1 MCICTIEVRTIACIA
16 RVLQHLGSI
25 VNMEFQVKVS
35 EYASEVINTRPYKYQ
50 TRQTYFKDL
59 KRLGI
64 WDLDVS
70 EVNSALIRDIVE
82 KVTTQSTRKR
92 LFITARSIFKE
103 LGICQDLPNLEAEGK
118 IYDIPTQEQLEWL
131 IDKSKYRL
139 QLFLC
144 MFGGLR
150 VGEACAVTPEKIS
163 GDYLD
168 VNQAYSQ
175 DGLHLGSPKT
185 YGKILLPHWLAEEV
199 RNMALDEYW
208 EMGKTTKLVSHSCYK
223 LSRSEKFREMTGGK
237 TVNPHM
243 LRHWY
248 ATDMIRRGVNPEVV
262 RRQMRH
268 KNVSVTLKIY
278 TQVRSEEIEL
288 SLPTRISEMGMS
300 NPAPKRLLRL
310 VR

>member
-1 MCICTIEVRTIACIA
+1 M
-16 RVLQHLGSI
+16 L
-25 VNMEFQVKVS
+25 VS
-35 EYASEVINTRPYKYQ
+35 EYATEVINTRPYKYQ
-50 TRQTYFKDL
+50 TRQTFFKDL

-64 WDLDVS
+64 WDLEV
-70 EVNSALIRDIVE
+70 EQVNSALIRDV
-82 KVTTQSTRKR
+82 VDQLTTQSTRKR
-92 LFITARSIFKE
+92 LFITARSIFRD

-118 IYDIPTQEQLEWL
+118 IYDIPPQEQLEWL
-131 IDKSKYRL
+131 IDRSKYRL
-139 QLFLC
+139 QLLLC

-150 VGEACAVTPEKIS
+150 VGEACAVSPEKLS

-199 RNMALDEYW
+199 KNMQPEQLW
-208 EMGKTTKLVSHSCYK
+208 SLGRTTKLVSHSCYK
-223 LSRSEKFREMTGGK
+223 LSRGEKFKNLSGGK

-278 TQVRSEEIEL
+278 TQVRSEEIEA
-288 SLPTRISEMGMS
+288 SLP
-300 NPAPKRLLRL
+300 NRLRNQTGIPTSQNTNVIEFKKKALR
-310 VR
+310 

>member
-1 MCICTIEVRTIACIA
+1 
-16 RVLQHLGSI
+16 
-25 VNMEFQVKVS
+25 MEFQVKVS
-35 EYASEVINTRPYKYQ
+35 EYASEVINSRPYKYQ

-92 LFITARSIFKE
+92 LFITARSIFKD
-103 LGICQDLPNLEAEGK
+103 LVICQDLPNLEAEGK

-131 IDKSKYRL
+131 IDRSKYRL
-139 QLFLC
+139 QLLLC

-223 LSRSEKFREMTGGK
+223 LSRSEKFRELTGGK

-300 NPAPKRLLRL
+300 HPEPKRLLRL

>member
-1 MCICTIEVRTIACIA
+1 M
-16 RVLQHLGSI
+16 L
-25 VNMEFQVKVS
+25 VS
-35 EYASEVINTRPYKYQ
+35 EYATKVINSRPYKYQ
-50 TRQTYFKDL
+50 TRLTYFKDL

-64 WDLDVS
+64 WDLDVE
-70 EVNSALIRDIVE
+70 EVDSALIRDIVE
-82 KVTTQSTRKR
+82 TIRTQSTRKR

-103 LGICQDLPNLEAEGK
+103 LGKCQDLPNLDAEGK

-131 IDKSKYRL
+131 IEKSKYRL
-139 QLFLC
+139 QLYLC

-150 VGEACAVTPEKIS
+150 VGEACAVTPDKVT

-168 VNQAYSQ
+168 VNQAFSQ

-185 YGKILLPHWLAEEV
+185 YGKILLPSWLSEEI
-199 RNMALDEYW
+199 RNMPEDKLW
-208 EMGKTTKLVSHSCYK
+208 KIGTPTKLVTHSCYK
-223 LSRSEKFREMTGGK
+223 ISRSDKFKKMTNGK

-278 TQVRSEEIEL
+278 TQVRNEEVEA
-288 SLPTRISEMGMS
+288 SLPTHTSHISDKKV
-300 NPAPKRLLRL
+300 NLTHLRL
-310 VR
+310 VK

>member
-1 MCICTIEVRTIACIA
+1 M
-16 RVLQHLGSI
+16 
-25 VNMEFQVKVS
+25 KVS

-131 IDKSKYRL
+131 IDRSKYRL
-139 QLFLC
+139 QLLLC

-199 RNMALDEYW
+199 RNMSLDEYW

-300 NPAPKRLLRL
+300 NPEPKRLLRL

>member
-1 MCICTIEVRTIACIA
+1 M
-16 RVLQHLGSI
+16 L
-25 VNMEFQVKVS
+25 VS
-35 EYASEVINTRPYKYQ
+35 EYATQIINSRPYKYQ
-50 TRQTYFKDL
+50 TRLTYFKDL

-64 WDLDVS
+64 WDM
-70 EVNSALIRDIVE
+70 EVERIDSALIRNVVE
-82 KVTTQSTRKR
+82 TIRTQSTRKR

-118 IYDIPTQEQLEWL
+118 IYDMPSQEQLEWL
-131 IDKSKYRL
+131 IEKSKYRL
-139 QLFLC
+139 QLYLC

-150 VGEACAVTPEKIS
+150 VGEACAVTPDKIS

-168 VNQAYSQ
+168 VNQAFSQ

-185 YGKILLPHWLAEEV
+185 YGKILLPSWLAEEV
-199 RNMALDEYW
+199 KNMDSNQIWKL
-208 EMGKTTKLVSHSCYK
+208 GTPTKLVTHSCYK
-223 LSRSEKFREMTGGK
+223 LSRSEKFRRMTDGK

-278 TQVRSEEIEL
+278 TQVRCEEIKA
-288 SLPTRISEMGMS
+288 SLPNRLGDQKRNLSPMNS
-300 NPAPKRLLRL
+300 NIIEFKQKAIR
-310 VR
+310 

>member
-1 MCICTIEVRTIACIA
+1 MM
-16 RVLQHLGSI
+16 L
-25 VNMEFQVKVS
+25 VS
-35 EYASEVINTRPYKYQ
+35 EYATEVINTRPYKYQ
-50 TRQTYFKDL
+50 TRQTFFKDL

-64 WDLDVS
+64 WDLDIEQVT
-70 EVNSALIRDIVE
+70 SALIRDVVE
-82 KVTTQSTRKR
+82 QLTTQSTRKR
-92 LFITARSIFKE
+92 LYITARSIFRD
-103 LGICQDLPNLEAEGK
+103 LGKCQDLPNLEAEGK
-118 IYDIPTQEQLEWL
+118 IYDIPPQEQLEWL
-131 IDKSKYRL
+131 IDRSKYRL
-139 QLFLC
+139 QLLLC

-150 VGEACAVTPEKIS
+150 VGEACAVTPEKLS

-199 RNMALDEYW
+199 KNMQPEQLW
-208 EMGKTTKLVSHSCYK
+208 SLGRTTKLVSHSCYK
-223 LSRSEKFREMTGGK
+223 LSRGEKFKNLSGGK

-278 TQVRSEEIEL
+278 TQVRSEEIEA
-288 SLPTRISEMGMS
+288 SLPNRLRNQTG
-300 NPAPKRLLRL
+300 NPTPQNTNVIEFKKKALR
-310 VR
+310 

>member
-1 MCICTIEVRTIACIA
+1 M
-16 RVLQHLGSI
+16 L
-25 VNMEFQVKVS
+25 VS
-35 EYASEVINTRPYKYQ
+35 EYATEVINTRPYKYQ
-50 TRQTYFKDL
+50 TRQTFFKDL

-64 WDLDVS
+64 WDLDV
-70 EVNSALIRDIVE
+70 EQVNSALIRDVVE
-82 KVTTQSTRKR
+82 QLTTQSTRKR
-92 LFITARSIFKE
+92 LYITARSIFRD
-103 LGICQDLPNLEAEGK
+103 LGKCQDLPNLEAEGK
-118 IYDIPTQEQLEWL
+118 IYDIPPQEQLEWL
-131 IDKSKYRL
+131 IDRSKYRL
-139 QLFLC
+139 QLLLC

-150 VGEACAVTPEKIS
+150 VGEACAVTPEKLS

-199 RNMALDEYW
+199 KNMQPDQLW
-208 EMGKTTKLVSHSCYK
+208 SLGRTTKLVSHSCYK
-223 LSRSEKFREMTGGK
+223 LSRGEKFKNLSGGK

-278 TQVRSEEIEL
+278 TQVRSEEIEA
-288 SLPTRISEMGMS
+288 SLPNRLRNQTG
-300 NPAPKRLLRL
+300 NPTPQNTNVIEFKKKALR
-310 VR
+310 

>member
-1 MCICTIEVRTIACIA
+1 M
-16 RVLQHLGSI
+16 L
-25 VNMEFQVKVS
+25 VS
-35 EYASEVINTRPYKYQ
+35 EYATEVINTRPYKYQ
-50 TRQTYFKDL
+50 TRQTFFKDL

-64 WDLDVS
+64 WDLEV
-70 EVNSALIRDIVE
+70 EQVNSALIRDVVE
-82 KVTTQSTRKR
+82 KLTTQSTRKR
-92 LFITARSIFKE
+92 LFITARSIFRD

-118 IYDIPTQEQLEWL
+118 IYDIPPQEQLEWL

-139 QLFLC
+139 QLLLC

-150 VGEACAVTPEKIS
+150 VGEACAVTPEKLS

-199 RNMALDEYW
+199 RNMQPHQIWSL
-208 EMGKTTKLVSHSCYK
+208 GKTTKLVSHSCYK
-223 LSRSEKFREMTGGK
+223 LSRGEKFKKLSGGK

-278 TQVRSEEIEL
+278 TQVRSEEIEA
-288 SLPTRISEMGMS
+288 SLPNRMVDLSEVTGS
-300 NPAPKRLLRL
+300 NIRSLRL

>member
-1 MCICTIEVRTIACIA
+1 M
-16 RVLQHLGSI
+16 L
-25 VNMEFQVKVS
+25 VS
-35 EYASEVINTRPYKYQ
+35 EYATEVINARPYKYQ
-50 TRQTYFKDL
+50 TRQTFFKDL

-64 WDLDVS
+64 WDL
-70 EVNSALIRDIVE
+70 EIEQVNSALIRDVVE
-82 KVTTQSTRKR
+82 QLTTQSTRKR
-92 LFITARSIFKE
+92 LYITARSIFRD

-118 IYDIPTQEQLEWL
+118 IYDIPSQEQLEWL
-131 IDKSKYRL
+131 IDRSKYRL
-139 QLFLC
+139 QLLLC

-150 VGEACAVTPEKIS
+150 VGEACAVTPEKLS

-199 RNMALDEYW
+199 KNMRPDQLW
-208 EMGKTTKLVSHSCYK
+208 TLGKTTKLVSHSCYK
-223 LSRSEKFREMTGGK
+223 LSRGEKFKKLSGGK

-278 TQVRSEEIEL
+278 TQVRSEEIEA
-288 SLPTRISEMGMS
+288 SLPTRFSDESEIES
-300 NPAPKRLLRL
+300 TPIRALRL
-310 VR
+310 VK

>member
-1 MCICTIEVRTIACIA
+1 M
-16 RVLQHLGSI
+16 L
-25 VNMEFQVKVS
+25 VS
-35 EYASEVINTRPYKYQ
+35 EYATEVINTRPYKYQ
-50 TRQTYFKDL
+50 TRQTFFKDL

-64 WDLDVS
+64 WDLEV
-70 EVNSALIRDIVE
+70 EQVNSALIRDVVE
-82 KVTTQSTRKR
+82 QLTTQSTRKR
-92 LFITARSIFKE
+92 LYITARSIFRD
-103 LGICQDLPNLEAEGK
+103 LGKCQDLPNLEAEGK
-118 IYDIPTQEQLEWL
+118 IYDIPPQEQLEWL

-139 QLFLC
+139 QLLLC

-150 VGEACAVTPEKIS
+150 VGEACAVTPEKLS

-199 RNMALDEYW
+199 KNMQPDQLW
-208 EMGKTTKLVSHSCYK
+208 SLGRTTKLVSHSCYK
-223 LSRSEKFREMTGGK
+223 LSRGEKFKNLSGGK

-278 TQVRSEEIEL
+278 TQVRSEEIEA
-288 SLPTRISEMGMS
+288 SLPNRLRNQTG
-300 NPAPKRLLRL
+300 NPTPQNTNVLEFKKKALR
-310 VR
+310 

>member
-1 MCICTIEVRTIACIA
+1 M
-16 RVLQHLGSI
+16 L
-25 VNMEFQVKVS
+25 VS
-35 EYASEVINTRPYKYQ
+35 EYATEVINTRPYKYQ
-50 TRQTYFKDL
+50 TRQTFFKDL

-64 WDLDVS
+64 WDLEV
-70 EVNSALIRDIVE
+70 EQVNSALIRDVVE
-82 KVTTQSTRKR
+82 QLTTQSTRKR
-92 LFITARSIFKE
+92 LYITARSIFKD
-103 LGICQDLPNLEAEGK
+103 LGKCQDLPNLEAEGK
-118 IYDIPTQEQLEWL
+118 IYDIPPQEQLEWL
-131 IDKSKYRL
+131 IDRSKYRL
-139 QLFLC
+139 QLLLC

-150 VGEACAVTPEKIS
+150 VGEACAVTPEKLS

-199 RNMALDEYW
+199 KNMQPDQLW
-208 EMGKTTKLVSHSCYK
+208 SLGRTTKLVSHSCYK
-223 LSRSEKFREMTGGK
+223 LSRGEKFKKLSGGK

-278 TQVRSEEIEL
+278 TQVRSEEIEA
-288 SLPTRISEMGMS
+288 SLPTRLPKHPLQIPSASNVISI
-300 NPAPKRLLRL
+300 RR
-310 VR
+310 

>member
-1 MCICTIEVRTIACIA
+1 M
-16 RVLQHLGSI
+16 L
-25 VNMEFQVKVS
+25 VS
-35 EYASEVINTRPYKYQ
+35 EYATEVINTRPYKYQ
-50 TRQTYFKDL
+50 TRQTFFKDL

-64 WDLDVS
+64 WDLEV
-70 EVNSALIRDIVE
+70 EQVNSALIRDVVE
-82 KVTTQSTRKR
+82 QLTTQSTRKR
-92 LFITARSIFKE
+92 LYITARSIFRD
-103 LGICQDLPNLEAEGK
+103 LGKCQDLPNLEAEGK
-118 IYDIPTQEQLEWL
+118 IYDIPPQEQLEWL
-131 IDKSKYRL
+131 IDRSKYRL
-139 QLFLC
+139 QLLLC

-150 VGEACAVTPEKIS
+150 VGEACAVTPEKLS

-199 RNMALDEYW
+199 KNMQPDQLW
-208 EMGKTTKLVSHSCYK
+208 SLGRTTKLVSHSCYK
-223 LSRSEKFREMTGGK
+223 LSRGKKFKNLSGGK

-278 TQVRSEEIEL
+278 TQVRSEEIEA
-288 SLPTRISEMGMS
+288 SLPNRLRNQTS
-300 NPAPKRLLRL
+300 NPTPQNTNVIEFKKKALR
-310 VR
+310 

>member
-1 MCICTIEVRTIACIA
+1 M
-16 RVLQHLGSI
+16 L
-25 VNMEFQVKVS
+25 VS
-35 EYASEVINTRPYKYQ
+35 EYATEVINTRPYKYQ
-50 TRQTYFKDL
+50 TRQTFFKDL

-64 WDLDVS
+64 WDLEV
-70 EVNSALIRDIVE
+70 EQVNSALIRDV
-82 KVTTQSTRKR
+82 VDQLTTQSTRKR
-92 LFITARSIFKE
+92 LFITARSIFRD

-118 IYDIPTQEQLEWL
+118 IYDIPPQEQLEWL
-131 IDKSKYRL
+131 IDRSKYRL
-139 QLFLC
+139 QLLLC

-150 VGEACAVTPEKIS
+150 VGEACAVTPEKLS

-199 RNMALDEYW
+199 SNMQPHQLW
-208 EMGKTTKLVSHSCYK
+208 SLGKTTKLVSHSCYK
-223 LSRSEKFREMTGGK
+223 LSRGEKFKKLSGGK

-278 TQVRSEEIEL
+278 TQVRSEEIEA
-288 SLPTRISEMGMS
+288 SLPTRLNDLEEIKSPTTRS
-300 NPAPKRLLRL
+300 LRL

>member
-1 MCICTIEVRTIACIA
+1 M
-16 RVLQHLGSI
+16 L
-25 VNMEFQVKVS
+25 VS
-35 EYASEVINTRPYKYQ
+35 EYATEVINTRPYKYQ
-50 TRQTYFKDL
+50 TRQTFFKDL

-64 WDLDVS
+64 WDL
-70 EVNSALIRDIVE
+70 EIEQVNSALIRDVVE
-82 KVTTQSTRKR
+82 RLTTQSTRKR
-92 LFITARSIFKE
+92 LYITARSIFRD
-103 LGICQDLPNLEAEGK
+103 LGTCQDLPNLEAEGK
-118 IYDIPTQEQLEWL
+118 IYDIPPQEQLEWL
-131 IDKSKYRL
+131 IERSKYRL
-139 QLFLC
+139 QLLLC

-150 VGEACAVTPEKIS
+150 VGEACAVTPEKLS

-199 RNMALDEYW
+199 KNMQPEQLW
-208 EMGKTTKLVSHSCYK
+208 SLGRTTKLVSHSCYK
-223 LSRSEKFREMTGGK
+223 LSRGEKFKNLSGGK

-278 TQVRSEEIEL
+278 TQVRSEEIEA
-288 SLPTRISEMGMS
+288 SLP
-300 NPAPKRLLRL
+300 NRLRSQTGDSTPQNTNVIEFKKKALR
-310 VR
+310 

>member
-1 MCICTIEVRTIACIA
+1 M
-16 RVLQHLGSI
+16 L
-25 VNMEFQVKVS
+25 VS
-35 EYASEVINTRPYKYQ
+35 EYATQVINSRPYKYQ
-50 TRQTYFKDL
+50 TRLTYFKDL

-64 WDLDVS
+64 WDLDVNQ
-70 EVNSALIRDIVE
+70 VDSALIRNVVE
-82 KVTTQSTRKR
+82 TIKTQSTRKR
-92 LFITARSIFKE
+92 LFITARSIFKD
-103 LGICQDLPNLEAEGK
+103 LGKCQDLPNLDAEGK

-131 IDKSKYRL
+131 IEKSKYRL
-139 QLFLC
+139 QLYLC

-168 VNQAYSQ
+168 VNQAFSQ

-185 YGKILLPHWLAEEV
+185 YGKILLPKWLAREV
-199 RNMALDEYW
+199 Q
-208 EMGKTTKLVSHSCYK
+208 EMKEDQIWKIGVPTKLVTHSCYK
-223 LSRSEKFREMTGGK
+223 LSRSANFQRMTNGK

-278 TQVRSEEIEL
+278 TQVRNEEIEA
-288 SLPTRISEMGMS
+288 SLPTRLDKTKNLYSKSDS
-300 NPAPKRLLRL
+300 NVIKFQARSL
-310 VR
+310 

>member
-1 MCICTIEVRTIACIA
+1 M
-16 RVLQHLGSI
+16 
-25 VNMEFQVKVS
+25 KVS
-35 EYASEVINTRPYKYQ
+35 EYATEVINSRPYKYQ
-50 TRQTYFKDL
+50 TRQTFLKDL

-64 WDLDVS
+64 WDL
-70 EVNSALIRDIVE
+70 EVEQINSALIRDVVE
-82 KVTTQSTRKR
+82 KLTTQSTRKR
-92 LFITARSIFKE
+92 LFITARSIFKD

-118 IYDIPTQEQLEWL
+118 IYDIPTQAELEWL
-131 IDKSKYRL
+131 INKSKYRL
-139 QLFLC
+139 QLLLC

-150 VGEACAVTPEKIS
+150 VGEACAVTPEKVT

-199 RNMALDEYW
+199 RNMKPEQIW
-208 EMGKTTKLVSHSCYK
+208 ELGKTTKLVSHSCYK
-223 LSRSEKFREMTGGK
+223 LSRGAKFQKMTGGK

-278 TQVRSEEIEL
+278 TQVRSEEIEA
-288 SLPTRISEMGMS
+288 SLPTRLEDVV
-300 NPAPKRLLRL
+300 PAESKPIRALRL
-310 VR
+310 VK

>member
-1 MCICTIEVRTIACIA
+1 M
-16 RVLQHLGSI
+16 
-25 VNMEFQVKVS
+25 KVS
-35 EYASEVINTRPYKYQ
+35 EYATEVINTRPYKYQ
-50 TRQTYFKDL
+50 TRQTYVKDL

-64 WDLDVS
+64 WELDVS
-70 EVNSALIRDIVE
+70 AINSALIRDIVE

-92 LFITARSIFKE
+92 LFITARSVFRE
-103 LGICQDLPNLEAEGK
+103 LGICQDLPNIEAEGK
-118 IYDIPTQEQLEWL
+118 IYDIPSQEELEWL
-131 IDKSKYRL
+131 INKSKYRL
-139 QLFLC
+139 QLLLC

-150 VGEACAVTPEKIS
+150 VGEACAVTPEKLS

-199 RNMALDEYW
+199 KNMKPDQYW
-208 EMGKTTKLVSHSCYK
+208 ELGKTTKLVSHSCYK
-223 LSRSEKFREMTGGK
+223 LSRGEKFRKMTNGK

-278 TQVRSEEIEL
+278 TQVRSEEVEA
-288 SLPTRISEMGMS
+288 SLPTRLDDKIE
-300 NPAPKRLLRL
+300 NTPAPIRALRL
-310 VR
+310 VK

>member
-1 MCICTIEVRTIACIA
+1 M
-16 RVLQHLGSI
+16 L
-25 VNMEFQVKVS
+25 VS
-35 EYASEVINTRPYKYQ
+35 EYATEVINTRPYKYQ
-50 TRQTYFKDL
+50 TRQTFFKDL

-64 WDLDVS
+64 WDLDVDQ
-70 EVNSALIRDIVE
+70 VNSALIRDVVE
-82 KVTTQSTRKR
+82 QLTTQSTRKR
-92 LFITARSIFKE
+92 LYITARSIFRDLDK
-103 LGICQDLPNLEAEGK
+103 CQDLPNLEAEGK
-118 IYDIPTQEQLEWL
+118 IYDIPPQEQLEWL
-131 IDKSKYRL
+131 IDRSKYRL
-139 QLFLC
+139 QLLLC

-150 VGEACAVTPEKIS
+150 VGEACAVTPEKLS

-199 RNMALDEYW
+199 RSMQPDQLW
-208 EMGKTTKLVSHSCYK
+208 SLGKTTKLVSHSCYK
-223 LSRSEKFREMTGGK
+223 LSRGEKFKKLSGGK

-278 TQVRSEEIEL
+278 TQVRSEEIEA
-288 SLPTRISEMGMS
+288 SLPTRIESGAVPIQSKS
-300 NPAPKRLLRL
+300 NVISIRRSL
-310 VR
+310 

>member
-1 MCICTIEVRTIACIA
+1 
-16 RVLQHLGSI
+16 
-25 VNMEFQVKVS
+25 MEKTMKVS
-35 EYASEVINTRPYKYQ
+35 EYATEIINNRPYKYQ
-50 TRQTYFKDL
+50 TRLTYFKDL

-64 WDLDVS
+64 WDLDVT
-70 EVNSALIRDIVE
+70 EVNSALIRNKVE
-82 KVTTQSTRKR
+82 SVTTQSTRKR
-92 LFITARSIFKE
+92 LYITARSIFRD
-103 LGICQDLPNLEAEGK
+103 LDVCQDLPNLDAEGK

-131 IDKSKYRL
+131 IEKSKYRI
-139 QLFLC
+139 QLYLC

-150 VGEACAVTPEKIS
+150 VGEACAVTPEKIT

-175 DGLHLGSPKT
+175 DGLNLGSPKT
-185 YGKILLPHWLAEEV
+185 YGKILLPHWLAQEV
-199 RNMALDEYW
+199 LNMTEDQKW
-208 EMGKTTKLVSHSCYK
+208 KFGTPTKLVSHSCYK
-223 LSRSEKFREMTGGK
+223 LSRSTKFKEMTGGK

-278 TQVRSEEIEL
+278 TQVRSEEIEA
-288 SLPTRISEMGMS
+288 SLPNKISEIS
-300 NPAPKRLLRL
+300 ERNRLNQKNVIQFRKKSS
-310 VR
+310 

>member
-1 MCICTIEVRTIACIA
+1 M
-16 RVLQHLGSI
+16 L
-25 VNMEFQVKVS
+25 VS
-35 EYASEVINTRPYKYQ
+35 EYATEVINTRPYKYQ
-50 TRQTYFKDL
+50 TRQTFFKDL

-64 WDLDVS
+64 WDLEV
-70 EVNSALIRDIVE
+70 EQVNSALIRDVVE
-82 KVTTQSTRKR
+82 QLTTQSTRKR
-92 LFITARSIFKE
+92 LYITARSIFRD
-103 LGICQDLPNLEAEGK
+103 LGKCQDLPNLEAEGK
-118 IYDIPTQEQLEWL
+118 IYDIPPQEQLEWL
-131 IDKSKYRL
+131 IDRSKYRL
-139 QLFLC
+139 QLLLC

-150 VGEACAVTPEKIS
+150 VGEACAVTPEKLS

-199 RNMALDEYW
+199 KNMQPEQLW
-208 EMGKTTKLVSHSCYK
+208 SLGRTTKLVSHSCYK
-223 LSRSEKFREMTGGK
+223 LSRGEKFKNLSGGK

-278 TQVRSEEIEL
+278 TQVRSEEIEA
-288 SLPTRISEMGMS
+288 SLPNRLRNQTG
-300 NPAPKRLLRL
+300 NPTQQNTNVFEFKKKALR
-310 VR
+310 

>member
-1 MCICTIEVRTIACIA
+1 M
-16 RVLQHLGSI
+16 L
-25 VNMEFQVKVS
+25 VS
-35 EYASEVINTRPYKYQ
+35 EYATEVINTRPYKYQ
-50 TRQTYFKDL
+50 TRQTFFKDL

-64 WDLDVS
+64 WDLEV
-70 EVNSALIRDIVE
+70 EQVNSALIRDV
-82 KVTTQSTRKR
+82 VDQLTTQSTRKR
-92 LFITARSIFKE
+92 LFITARSIFRD

-118 IYDIPTQEQLEWL
+118 IYDIPPQEQLEWL

-139 QLFLC
+139 QLLLC

-150 VGEACAVTPEKIS
+150 VGEACAVTPEKLS

-199 RNMALDEYW
+199 KNMQPEQLW
-208 EMGKTTKLVSHSCYK
+208 SLGKTTKLVSHSCYK
-223 LSRSEKFREMTGGK
+223 LSRGEKFKNLSGGK

-278 TQVRSEEIEL
+278 TQVRSEEIEA
-288 SLPTRISEMGMS
+288 SLPNRLRNQTG
-300 NPAPKRLLRL
+300 NPTPQNANVIEFKKKALR
-310 VR
+310 

>member
-1 MCICTIEVRTIACIA
+1 M
-16 RVLQHLGSI
+16 L
-25 VNMEFQVKVS
+25 VS
-35 EYASEVINTRPYKYQ
+35 EYATEVINTRPYKYQ
-50 TRQTYFKDL
+50 TRQTFFKDL

-64 WDLDVS
+64 WDLDV
-70 EVNSALIRDIVE
+70 EQVNSALIRDVVE
-82 KVTTQSTRKR
+82 QLTTQSTRKR
-92 LFITARSIFKE
+92 LYITARSIFRD
-103 LGICQDLPNLEAEGK
+103 LGKCQDLPNLEAEGK
-118 IYDIPTQEQLEWL
+118 IYDIPPQEQLEWL
-131 IDKSKYRL
+131 IDRSKYRL
-139 QLFLC
+139 QLLLC

-150 VGEACAVTPEKIS
+150 VGEACAVTPEKLS

-199 RNMALDEYW
+199 KNMQPEQLW
-208 EMGKTTKLVSHSCYK
+208 TLGRTTKLVSHSCYK
-223 LSRSEKFREMTGGK
+223 LSRGEKFKNLSGGK

-278 TQVRSEEIEL
+278 TQVKSEEIEA
-288 SLPTRISEMGMS
+288 SLP
-300 NPAPKRLLRL
+300 NRLRNQTEYPTSQNTNVIEFKKKALR
-310 VR
+310 

>member
-1 MCICTIEVRTIACIA
+1 M
-16 RVLQHLGSI
+16 
-25 VNMEFQVKVS
+25 KVS
-35 EYASEVINTRPYKYQ
+35 EYATNIINSRPYKYQ
-50 TRQTYFKDL
+50 TRQTYVKDL
-59 KRLGI
+59 IRLGI
-64 WDLDVS
+64 WDLELDQVTS
-70 EVNSALIRDIVE
+70 SLIRDTVE

-92 LFITARSIFKE
+92 LFITARSIFKD
-103 LGICQDLPNLEAEGK
+103 LGVCQDLPNLEAEGK
-118 IYDIPTQEQLEWL
+118 IYDIPTQEELEWL

-139 QLFLC
+139 QLLLC

-150 VGEACAVTPEKIS
+150 VGEACAVTPEKVT
-163 GDYLD
+163 GNYLD

-185 YGKILLPHWLAEEV
+185 YGKILLPDFLAEEV
-199 RNMALDEYW
+199 KQMRPDQFW
-208 EMGKTTKLVSHSCYK
+208 RIGKTTKLVSGSCFK
-223 LSRSEKFREMTGGK
+223 LSRGKVFKEMTGGK

-278 TQVRSEEIEL
+278 TQVRSAEIEA
-288 SLPTRISEMGMS
+288 SLPTKKSHILNSE
-300 NPAPKRLLRL
+300 NENLAPVIQIRKRTSFDIGKMFTNS
-310 VR
+310 